1 MRGRDFGSYRQ
12 EEFLTNPV
20 VLISEN
26 YWQKRFGGD
35 QAVVGRTVYLNSV
48 GVVIAGITP
57 HDFCGTSIGAPA
69 FWAPVEIEPLLHAD
83 RQFLRDREAQ
93 RYRLFGRLAPHA
105 TMAQAQAELNAALD
119 GLRTLHDPRSDAAK
133 PGAALV
139 WRGSPF
145 PLPLIEYRGLMLSI
159 TLIMAAAGLVLMVA
173 CANVASFAT
182 GAHAGAGR

>member
-93 RYRLFGRLAPHA
+93 RYRLFGRLARLARHH
-105 TMAQAQAELNAALD
+105 
-119 GLRTLHDPRSDAAK
+119 G
-133 PGAALV
+133 
-139 WRGSPF
+139 
-145 PLPLIEYRGLMLSI
+145 
-159 TLIMAAAGLVLMVA
+159 
-173 CANVASFAT
+173 
-182 GAHAGAGR
+182 AGASGAETPRWTDCGRCTIRARMRRNPARRWFGADRRFRFR